1 MQIVTSSIPIWA
13 AILVL
18 AVVTTAFAF
27 ILYFNL
33 IASAGATNAS
43 LVTLLVPLSAIML
56 GAVFLGERLQPSE
69 LLGMILIMTSLVIMD
84 GRLLR
89 R

>member
-1 MQIVTSSIPIWA
+1 MTSNIQIWA
-13 AILVL
+13 AVGVL
-18 AVVTTAFAF
+18 AVFTTAFAF

-33 IASAGATNAS
+33 IASAGATSAS
-43 LVTLLVPLSAIML
+43 LVTLLVPVSAILL
-56 GAVFLGERLQPSE
+56 GATFLSERLQPFE
-69 LLGMILIMTSLVIMD
+69 FVGMALIMASLIIID